1 MSDSSEGP
9 WSNNP
14 DTLQIPYLLYLG
26 EKESFAGTLI
36 GSMLYGRPA
45 YQRYVIVYI
54 HLPHP
59 LCLPFQVLS
68 FFCSPNV

>member
-14 DTLQIPYLLYLG
+14 NAPQIPYPLYLG

-36 GSMLYGRPA
+36 GSMLYGRPV
-45 YQRYVIVYI
+45 YQRYVIVYFC
-54 HLPHP
+54 LSRP
-59 LCLPFQVLS
+59 LRLPF
-68 FFCSPNV
+68 